1 MKAGLVFAALAATA
15 SALVAPSTL
24 RTGVR
29 SRTLAPLNIEKGSI
43 VRILRPESCGA
54 RVPRRRGAP
63 PALRRRP
70 AAPTRHSRRYWAND
84 LGTAASADQSNA
96 AYGVAVRFEAP
107 PADAPPADAPPT
119 DTGLFDAAC
128 SGRTCERS
136 RLGLEEPL
144 SGLAAHPAVDVVDS
158 AHHAD
163 VVLWLPQWA
172 AKAPSAS
179 LALTKLRDLGRA
191 RRPRAALGPYA
202 AQRGDAY
209 LAYFKRSFANK
220 SDGAFLGFS
229 EPLFP
234 RYYAMQYVSQRE
246 RLSGFFGEFDT
257 SQRNVIS
264 APYFA
269 LMRRARVVVTCN
281 PGDWEGDFR
290 TWEAVVPAPWCSW
303 TATTPMPHAFV
314 DGDDA
319 YIYDNGDGPAFKA
332 RLGGALAPANA
343 SRTAEAGERGLR
355 RRSATTA
362 VSRVDWLLGP
372 PSRSTPSPGPFRA
385 PGFDEPELGHALL
398 ARALATPPPLAAP
411 RPTKA
416 QIAELRSALFLH
428 PDGRVFEGK
437 RATTAA
443 LASRRRASI
452 KCLRGDLQYFL
463 QCVFMM
469 PC

>member
-1 MKAGLVFAALAATA
+1 M
-15 SALVAPSTL
+15 
-24 RTGVR
+24 
-29 SRTLAPLNIEKGSI
+29 
-43 VRILRPESCGA
+43 
-54 RVPRRRGAP
+54 RGA
-63 PALRRRP
+63 
-70 AAPTRHSRRYWAND
+70 TRWLVV
-84 LGTAASADQSNA
+84 LG
-96 AYGVAVRFEAP
+96 
-107 PADAPPADAPPT
+107 
-119 DTGLFDAAC
+119 AC
-128 SGRTCERS
+128 
-136 RLGLEEPL
+136 
-144 SGLAAHPAVDVVDS
+144 

-172 AKAPSAS
+172 AKAPLG
-179 LALTKLRDLGRA
+179 LARADEKLVILDEHDDRE
-191 RRPRAALGPYA
+191 RRFGPYA

-234 RYYAMQYVSQRE
+234 RYYAMQYVFPTNRPTCSAYRYSVSSAYLLDEHAQEPPRE
-246 RLSGFFGEFDT
+246 LDVVCTLRVGAGRYPARARVLLWARELARERRLSGFFGEFDT

-290 TWEAVVPAPWCSW
+290 TWEAVASGALVFMDRHYA
-303 TATTPMPHAFV
+303 PMPHAFV

-355 RRSATTA
+355 KALRHHRA
-362 VSRVDWLLGP
+362 VSRVDWLL
-372 PSRSTPSPGPFRA
+372 RSALAQHPKSGPFRA

-398 ARALATPPPLAAP
+398 ARALADPPPRARP
-411 RPTKA
+411 RPA
-416 QIAELRSALFLH
+416 DEGADRRAAFGALPPPGRPRLRGQARDDGGPRLLE
-428 PDGRVFEGK
+428 DGR
-437 RATTAA
+437 
-443 LASRRRASI
+443 L
-452 KCLRGDLQYFL
+452 
-463 QCVFMM
+463 
-469 PC
+469 